1 MLKHIRNGGRK
12 SSNCSR
18 MACIISCRLFSTRIS
33 PQSIFKQVLGLW
45 ITIPEFP
52 ENFPN
57 FNQSFKGVVDRG
69 VLFPSRL
76 AFIHCLFP
84 LVQSGILLLQ

>member
-1 MLKHIRNGGRK
+1 MVAGK

-18 MACIISCRLFSTRIS
+18 MACIIFCRLFSTRIS

-45 ITIPEFP
+45 IIIPEFLK
-52 ENFPN
+52 NFPN
-57 FNQSFKGVVDRG
+57 FSQSFKGFVDRG

-76 AFIHCLFP
+76 AFIHCLFS

>member
-1 MLKHIRNGGRK
+1 MQKHIRNDGRK

-18 MACIISCRLFSTRIS
+18 MACIIFCRLFSTRIL

-45 ITIPEFP
+45 IIIPEFL

-57 FNQSFKGVVDRG
+57 FSQSFKGVVDRG
-69 VLFPSRL
+69 VLFPSRF
-76 AFIHCLFP
+76 AFIHYLFS
-84 LVQSGILLLQ
+84 LVRSGILLLQ

>member
-1 MLKHIRNGGRK
+1 MQKHIRNGGQK

-18 MACIISCRLFSTRIS
+18 MTCIISCRLFTPRIS

-45 ITIPEFP
+45 IIIPEFP

-57 FNQSFKGVVDRG
+57 FSQGFKGVVDRG

-76 AFIHCLFP
+76 AFIHCLFS
-84 LVQSGILLLQ
+84 LVQSGILIHP

>member
-1 MLKHIRNGGRK
+1 MPKHICNGGRK
-12 SSNCSR
+12 SSNFSR
-18 MACIISCRLFSTRIS
+18 MACIISCWLFLTRIS

-45 ITIPEFP
+45 IIIPEFP

-76 AFIHCLFP
+76 AFIHCLFL